1 MPPDITNI
9 PQLKYIF
16 EKPRYLSICVFGI
29 AFILLANVATN
40 SISFGMSVLDAAGKT
55 QIEHHD
61 DIVRAIAIAVATGS
75 CIIHGVWRQGG
86 IYINNILAVM
96 KIVILLLIFILGMLA
111 SSGYFGPMN
120 GAMKTHTSFSKFM
133 INRIFRLLPVI
144 RTISYDKYLTQF
156 IDAKDAEGI
165 GADAY
170 GYAESFLA
178 ILFAWGGFNQANYV
192 MGEIDDPRKRY
203 KWPAFSAVAIVSTL
217 YVLVNVAYF
226 IVVPEE
232 IFTNLATNSN
242 VAHQFFL
249 KTLGHNKSSPWAERA
264 HRMLSAFMAISSL
277 GNVIVMTY
285 TAARVKQEIAKE
297 GILPFRK
304 FFASSVKS
312 FRFSWWHSK
321 KEALPEDIP
330 LGALI
335 LHLIMSL
342 ILILATWKISAI
354 GTYGLLVDLYSY
366 AIDAIFGAFVGLG
379 LVYMRLFSGRGW
391 AKHSAA
397 SGFKIPSFVST
408 TCAFIYGIA
417 NLYPVAAKWV
427 PPQSKTRTPTI
438 PWYMTGLV
446 SWTIMIAGVVWWIVF
461 RKVVPKFGRSH
472 KGRYLLVTRKL
483 WFHAENEYKVLEYED
498 IDFRWPPR
506 EEGMEDTLLEETY
519 NADDTEV
526 MIRRHDDMRDRND
539 SNIS

>member
-1 MPPDITNI
+1 MVLLDQQTVRSRRIRVSVSHRPAKLPPNPFLPFHTAPRESCLTNR
-9 PQLKYIF
+9 KD
-16 EKPRYLSICVFGI
+16 
-29 AFILLANVATN
+29 T
-40 SISFGMSVLDAAGKT
+40 DGK
-55 QIEHHD
+55 
-61 DIVRAIAIAVATGS
+61 
-75 CIIHGVWRQGG
+75 
-86 IYINNILAVM
+86 
-96 KIVILLLIFILGMLA
+96 
-111 SSGYFGPMN
+111 
-120 GAMKTHTSFSKFM
+120 
-133 INRIFRLLPVI
+133 
-144 RTISYDKYLTQF
+144 
-156 IDAKDAEGI
+156 

-192 MGEIDDPRKRY
+192 MGEVDDPRKRY
-203 KWPAFSAVAIVSTL
+203 KWPAFSAVAIVSIL
-217 YVLVNVAYF
+217 YILVNVAYF
-226 IVVPEE
+226 IVVPEDV
-232 IFTNLATNSN
+232 FANKATNSN

-249 KTLGHNKSSPWAERA
+249 RTLGQTSGPWAEKA
-264 HRMLSAFMAISSL
+264 PRMLSAFMAISSL

-312 FRFSWWHSK
+312 FRFSWWRSK

-342 ILILATWKISAI
+342 ILIVATWKIAAKE
-354 GTYGLLVDLYSY
+354 TYGLLVDLYSY

-417 NLYPVAAKWV
+417 NLYDRRGIMVNHDIRCNMV
-427 PPQSKTRTPTI
+427 GRLPQGR
-438 PWYMTGLV
+438 
-446 SWTIMIAGVVWWIVF
+446 AQF
-461 RKVVPKFGRSH
+461 RKGS
-472 KGRYLLVTRKL
+472 
-483 WFHAENEYKVLEYED
+483 
-498 IDFRWPPR
+498 
-506 EEGMEDTLLEETY
+506 
-519 NADDTEV
+519 
-526 MIRRHDDMRDRND
+526 
-539 SNIS
+539 